1 MKTEDIAR
9 VCHQLNKAYCESI
22 GDSSQL
28 DWELSPEW
36 QKESALLGVT
46 FHINNSD
53 AGDSASHDSWMK
65 QKVDDGWVYGD
76 IKNPDAKT
84 HPCIVPFDDLPMEQ
98 QIKDKLF
105 RQTVHALKVL
115 V

>member
-28 DWELSPEW
+28 DWELSPKW
-36 QKESALLGVT
+36 QQESALLGVQ
-46 FHINNSD
+46 FHIDNCN

-65 QKVDDGWVYGD
+65 QKVDDGWVYGE
-76 IKNPDAKT
+76 IKNPNKKK
-84 HPCIVPFDDLPMEQ
+84 HPCIVSFDDLPMEQ
-98 QIKDKLF
+98 QIKDSLF
-105 RQTVHALKVL
+105 RQTVHSLKTL
-115 V
+115 L